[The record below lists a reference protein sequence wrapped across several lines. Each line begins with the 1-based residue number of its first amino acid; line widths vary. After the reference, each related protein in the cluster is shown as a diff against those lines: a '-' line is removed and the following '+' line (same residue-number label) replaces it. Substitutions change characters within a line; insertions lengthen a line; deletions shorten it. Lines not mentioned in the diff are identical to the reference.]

1 MKRIGHLSALCNAG
15 WGVGYITA
23 ASPFVVN
30 WVFIV
35 LMWLGRPEIVPVLI
49 MILGLFKGV
58 GAIIAK

>member
-1 MKRIGHLSALCNAG
+1 MKRIGHLSALCNVG
-15 WGVGYITA
+15 LGVGYLTA